1 MESIRIPRQGAGRP
15 GKRPTRAL
23 ADKAHSSRANRRY
36 LRRRGIKAVIQG
48 TIDVASIRIWPR
60 HPARDHGSCP

>member
-15 GKRPTRAL
+15 G
-23 ADKAHSSRANRRY
+23 KAHSSRANRRY

-60 HPARDHGSCP
+60 HPAP